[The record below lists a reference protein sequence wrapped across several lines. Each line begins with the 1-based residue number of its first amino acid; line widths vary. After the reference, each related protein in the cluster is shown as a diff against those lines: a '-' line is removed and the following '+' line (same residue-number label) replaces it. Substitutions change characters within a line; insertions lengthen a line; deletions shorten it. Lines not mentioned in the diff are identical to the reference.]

1 MGRSWSR
8 DKIYGSVLSANIT
21 TDGRSPRAP
30 RHETRLTRLAA
41 VYFMQIRTSPDKRA
55 RLHPTRETRF
65 PWSCAAQELF
75 HHVPHAAESSRD
87 NMFIIITLSRH
98 TDDVRRERFR
108 KTSTLLNFFIYHCHL
123 QTPVYSS
130 VHMGLRKQRDI
141 DSLWRIYKNFSA
153 KVVSVLL
160 AYFHSAVTMTIYD
173 VRYVHTRS
181 HAACVPAKS
190 LHYMRILSF
199 FLLTPYKILF
209 NYCSY
214 KDTISMLI
222 YKTLLRSYDWQYGN

>member
-108 KTSTLLNFFIYHCHL
+108 KTSVCLIFLFIIVIYRRRSIQAC
-123 QTPVYSS
+123 TWVSISS
-130 VHMGLRKQRDI
+130 AI
-141 DSLWRIYKNFSA
+141 S
-153 KVVSVLL
+153 
-160 AYFHSAVTMTIYD
+160 T
-173 VRYVHTRS
+173 
-181 HAACVPAKS
+181 VPEEF
-190 LHYMRILSF
+190 I
-199 FLLTPYKILF
+199 KIF
-209 NYCSY
+209 QQ
-214 KDTISMLI
+214 K
-222 YKTLLRSYDWQYGN
+222 